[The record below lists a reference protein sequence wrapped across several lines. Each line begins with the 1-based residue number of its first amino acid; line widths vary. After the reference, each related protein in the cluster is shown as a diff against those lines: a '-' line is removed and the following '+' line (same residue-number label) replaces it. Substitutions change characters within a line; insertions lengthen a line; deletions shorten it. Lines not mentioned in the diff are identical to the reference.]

1 MKKIFVILIGALVLG
16 FNQKAKSQSVPDNLG
31 QFVVFLDNTYQLTL
45 ADVVQISKGMSSM
58 KDKGFYKLQNGKT
71 FFVYSPEKWVD
82 LMEKILTKVNGTQ
95 IGNIAD
101 ELAQGQIVPW
111 DDNIST
117 STTNYAVTKEG
128 KLWVVSY
135 HYKGGPG
142 VRVLVYKGYPVLKVS
157 GLCLNPNDPDFVR
170 QAPSLIPEPIAPPVP
185 PKKDTVWIQKEEEE
199 KEEKTTTTTTT
210 NTTINNFYQSGGSRT
225 REVAYQP
232 YRQPRPR
239 TRIQVGL
246 RFGGQSYRPQPRQY
260 SQQQQPIRTGG
271 YGVPG
276 SSGGNGGG
284 LGGDPRTGGYGG

>member
-1 MKKIFVILIGALVLG
+1 MKKILVILIGALVLG

-58 KDKGFYKLQNGKT
+58 KDKGFYKLKNGKT

-170 QAPSLIPEPIAPPVP
+170 QAPALIPEPIAPPAS
-185 PKKDTVWIQKEEEE
+185 PKKDTVWMEKEIEE

-210 NTTINNFYQSGGSRT
+210 NTTINNFYQNGRSRT
-225 REVAYQP
+225 VG
-232 YRQPRPR
+232 YRQSYGQSRPSAK
-239 TRIQVGL
+239 IKVGF
-246 RFGGQSYRPQPRQY
+246 RFGGQQRGYVHNTQSDH
-260 SQQQQPIRTGG
+260 PIRSMPPAISSDDG
-271 YGVPG
+271 
-276 SSGGNGGG
+276 SGGGGIPSPKRSMPPG
-284 LGGDPRTGGYGG
+284 IGR

>member
-1 MKKIFVILIGALVLG
+1 MKKILVILIGALVLG

-31 QFVVFLDNTYQLTL
+31 QFVVFLDNKYQLTL
-45 ADVVQISKGMSSM
+45 SDVVEISRGMPSM
-58 KDKGFYKLQNGKT
+58 KDKGFYKLKNGKT

-82 LMEKILTKVNGTQ
+82 LMHNILTKVNGSP
-95 IGNIAD
+95 ISSISD

-117 STTNYAVTKEG
+117 PTTNYAVSKEG
-128 KLWVVSY
+128 KIWVVSY

-157 GLCLNPNDPDFVR
+157 GLCLNPNDPDFVK
-170 QAPSLIPEPIAPPVP
+170 QAPALIPEPIAPPAS
-185 PKKDTVWIQKEEEE
+185 PKKDTVWMQQKEVEE

-210 NTTINNFYQSGGSRT
+210 NTTINNFYQTGGSRT

-232 YRQPRPR
+232 YRQPRLR

-246 RFGGQSYRPQPRQY
+246 RVGGQSNRRQRIPFY
-260 SQQQQPIRTGG
+260 EEKPIRTGG

-276 SSGGNGGG
+276 SSGDNGGG
-284 LGGDPRTGGYGG
+284 LDGDPRTGGYGG